1 MDSTLTLR
9 RAGTGDATAI
19 ARVAALDSRRPPAGM
34 TLIAELDGRIVAAI
48 SFDDGAVVAD
58 PFERTADIVQALR
71 LRRAQLSPDRR
82 RGGRVLRRLTMPR
95 PATGHT
101 G

>member
-9 RAGTGDATAI
+9 RAGTGDEAAI
-19 ARVAALDSRRPPAGM
+19 ARVAALDSCRPPAGVM
-34 TLIAELDGRIVAAI
+34 MIAELDDQVVAAI
-48 SFDDGAVVAD
+48 SFDGKVVAD

-71 LRRAQLSPDRR
+71 LRQEQLSPARR
-82 RGGRVLRRLTMPR
+82 PGRRMLRRLPVPR
-95 PATGHT
+95 PATGRT